1 MVRRGTMLAIW
12 SECSDFEVAVVAR
25 LRLAIETPM
34 KIKLRL
40 EWKRDP
46 AGYKIVKRDAEASLS
61 ERLSGTIFD
70 TPQEAGRY
78 VVPLSGNLES
88 YIVEGPDAT
97 EPLALALANAAFSPA
112 GIIEFADSWGLLRWH
127 DESPIQDFHEVI
139 RQARQLLELLELPP
153 HSRREIEWAR
163 GPALRTDKFLS
174 DGTLLQEPR
183 TLLDFCKREFA
194 HLASTKARTR
204 RCANC
209 ETYFFV
215 KPRSREHYFCQ
226 NRCRSA
232 SGNERTRKQA
242 LAR

>member
-1 MVRRGTMLAIW
+1 MLAIW

-46 AGYKIVKRDAEASLS
+46 AGYKIVKRDAEASS
-61 ERLSGTIFD
+61 SGPLSGTIFD
-70 TPQEAGRY
+70 TLQEAGHY
-78 VVPLSGNLES
+78 VVPLSRNLES
-88 YIVEGPDAT
+88 YFVEGPDAT
-97 EPLALALANAAFSPA
+97 KPLALALANAGFSPA

-127 DESPIQDFHEVI
+127 DETPIEDFHQVI

-153 HSRREIEWAR
+153 QSRHAIEWAR

-183 TLLDFCKREFA
+183 TLLDFCLREFA
-194 HLASTKARTR
+194 QLARTKARSR

-209 ETYFFV
+209 QTYFFV
-215 KPRSREHYFCQ
+215 NPRAKEHYYCQ
-226 NRCRSA
+226 NRCKSA
-232 SGNERTRKQA
+232 AGNDRTRKQA